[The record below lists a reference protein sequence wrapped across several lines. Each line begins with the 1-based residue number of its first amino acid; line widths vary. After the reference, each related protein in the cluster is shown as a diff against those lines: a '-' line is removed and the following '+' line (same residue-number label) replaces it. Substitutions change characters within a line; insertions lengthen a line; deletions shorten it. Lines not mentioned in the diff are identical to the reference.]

1 MTNIIL
7 KIKNFIN
14 KGPAP
19 YRRHRP
25 SGSGF
30 VLLFAVTL
38 AAIFLSIALGV
49 ASVALREINFST
61 SAKDT
66 NDAFFAA
73 DSGIEQALYNDK
85 TSGFYPD
92 NSKESFIVPNL
103 GNASQGCAYVTVD
116 KLASPSVIIT
126 ANGYNIGNGS
136 CNSTNPNRVERE
148 LATTYSGVTNYTV
161 TGQVSGGNGSISP
174 ASQNISSGSPATLT
188 ASPSTGYSTSFSS
201 TCGGTQSVNSFTIS
215 SVTAPCTVTASF
227 SLNTYTVTATSG
239 SNGTIS
245 SGGSVAPPSFT
256 KTVSS
261 GQTTTFTVTPNSSY
275 TASVSGCG
283 GSLSGTTYTTGT
295 ITSDCTVTA
304 SFSLNTYT
312 VTATSGSNGT
322 ISSGGSVA
330 PPSFTKTVSSGQT
343 TTFTVTPNSNYTAS
357 TSGCGGSPTS
367 SQSSAYTY
375 TTGAIT
381 ANCPVT
387 ASFSAIVE
395 ETPLK
400 TAYGSP
406 SSNINYSAGINAGYK
421 FTPNF
426 NGKIIKL
433 GFNSLD
439 TVSHTVYLYDYPAGN
454 VLASVSGSSASSGWV
469 YLSIT
474 PVSVTANHQ
483 YVVSSY
489 GPTYGQLNQMGSF
502 PVTPSPGDIS
512 INGAYYNASGSTS
525 MPTVSTYYIY
535 GWADIDFQKQ

>member
-1 MTNIIL
+1 
-7 KIKNFIN
+7 
-14 KGPAP
+14 
-19 YRRHRP
+19 
-25 SGSGF
+25 
-30 VLLFAVTL
+30 L

-85 TSGFYPD
+85 TSGFYLD
-92 NSKESFIVPNL
+92 NGKVSFTVPNL
-103 GNASQGCAYVTVD
+103 GSASQGCAYVTVD
-116 KLASPSVIIT
+116 KTASPSVVIT

-148 LATTYSGVTNYTV
+148 LVTTYSGVTNYTV
-161 TGQVSGGNGSISP
+161 TGQAPGGNGSISP
-174 ASQNISSGSPATLT
+174 ASQNINSGSPATLT

-227 SLNTYTVTATSG
+227 SLNTYVVTPSAG
-239 SNGTIS
+239 SNGSIS
-245 SGGSVAPPSFT
+245 PNTAQTVNSGATKSFT
-256 KTVSS
+256 
-261 GQTTTFTVTPNSSY
+261 
-275 TASVSGCG
+275 
-283 GSLSGTTYTTGT
+283 
-295 ITSDCTVTA
+295 I
-304 SFSLNTYT
+304 
-312 VTATSGSNGT
+312 
-322 ISSGGSVA
+322 
-330 PPSFTKTVSSGQT
+330 
-343 TTFTVTPNSNYTAS
+343 TPNSNYTAS

-387 ASFSAIVE
+387 ASFTVIPVVD
-395 ETPLK
+395 ETPLQ

-406 SSNINYSAGINAGYK
+406 YEVSGAGLGFNMGYK

-426 NGKIIKL
+426 NGKIVKL

-439 TVSHTVYLYDYPAGN
+439 TLSHTQYLYDYSTGN
-454 VLASVSGSSASSGWV
+454 VLASVSGSSASSSWV
-469 YLSIT
+469 YLPIA
-474 PVSVTANHQ
+474 PVSVTAGHQ
-483 YVVSSY
+483 YFVSSF
-489 GPTYGQLNQMGSF
+489 GTTYGQGTQYNIPF
-502 PVTPSPGDIS
+502 PVTPPPGDIS
-512 INGAYYNASGSTS
+512 INGTYYSSPGSTS
-525 MPTVSTYYIY
+525 MPYISENGQIK